1 MNKSAAIIGCGAA
14 GLMASSILGPEA
26 FVLEHGDEGGKKLL
40 ITGGGRCNYTS
51 SDSMEM
57 LSSRYYEKK
66 NFVSPALHTFPP
78 EKITAYFETLGIK
91 STVEE
96 NGKVFPSSGKAREIR
111 DALLDKTDS
120 VIYGEKITG
129 IKKSGGIF
137 HIETERKVY
146 TAEFIIIATGGI
158 TFPETG
164 SDGSLNKIIRGLGHK
179 IIAQHGTL
187 TEIMTPTLPLFK
199 AEGISLTLTL
209 KKGKTKVH
217 GDAVITKRGISGPAP
232 ENFSHYL
239 ETKDEATIEFL
250 PLTRES
256 FSSLNAKAALKNA
269 LPLPERLTAVLLPD
283 LSGKRVSDLS
293 NKEKDEVI
301 HALSGNIVPIKLN
314 ERRAM
319 CTKGGVATDEVNR
332 RTMESRLVEN
342 LYFAGEVLDVDGE
355 CGGYNLTWAFA
366 SAFTAASEI
375 RKKKKLVLS

>member
-129 IKKSGGIF
+129 IKKSGGLF

-217 GDAVITKRGISGPAP
+217 D
-232 ENFSHYL
+232 Y
-239 ETKDEATIEFL
+239 
-250 PLTRES
+250 
-256 FSSLNAKAALKNA
+256 
-269 LPLPERLTAVLLPD
+269 
-283 LSGKRVSDLS
+283 
-293 NKEKDEVI
+293 
-301 HALSGNIVPIKLN
+301 
-314 ERRAM
+314 
-319 CTKGGVATDEVNR
+319 
-332 RTMESRLVEN
+332 
-342 LYFAGEVLDVDGE
+342 
-355 CGGYNLTWAFA
+355 
-366 SAFTAASEI
+366 
-375 RKKKKLVLS
+375 